1 MMRRVKTTWLVLILI
16 LVAAA
21 ACAPAR
27 KPPVT
32 APQAPPIDW
41 NARITEADGLY
52 AAGHYAAL
60 RQALETYR
68 EALRVPEHAQAVAE
82 KVVRASLAL
91 ELRKRDLG
99 ILPEETFPDLE
110 APAAMDPSLSRY
122 APWIELLDGLPVR
135 VKGSPGFERIG
146 GRTLDEQLDW
156 VAERVPD
163 LDRELGAAAE
173 NDDLAAALRL
183 AARAAFAYKFPDQL
197 NAARYLDLH
206 PDSRLAAFEAAMF
219 PAYDFDRLEALLKR
233 DPGFA
238 EVHYFLGE
246 AALLGGKLLTA
257 EMHYLQAL
265 PGIPDSASLL
275 ISLAKVAFQIEELES
290 CLEWN
295 ERALAVLPTY
305 RDALLGMGLA
315 LGYLNRNEEALAV
328 LGRLLELG
336 TYYLGEGHFW
346 TAWNLNELGRLE
358 EARRSVESAKV
369 FLVDVVDV
377 YSLSGI
383 IAYRERRLDD
393 AEKELLYAL
402 KLHSSE
408 SDPAYYLGRI
418 YAERE
423 DWLLSGTYFAG
434 AAMSLETQEGEM
446 ENKIAEIEG
455 SEMAPERKARLVAR
469 KRAQIRSVQVT
480 KATCQYNGAAGFH
493 NAGSFERA
501 LDLARMAAAHPA
513 FAEKASELIKKIQ
526 ER

>member
-1 MMRRVKTTWLVLILI
+1 MKCHLSATWLVPLLA
-16 LVAAA
+16 AAA
-21 ACAPAR
+21 ACTAVR
-27 KPPVT
+27 KPPVA
-32 APQAPPIDW
+32 APAPPPIDW
-41 NARITEADGLY
+41 NAEIAAADGLC

-60 RQALETYR
+60 KEALGTYR
-68 EALRVPEHAQAVAE
+68 EALRVPEHASRVAE
-82 KVVRASLAL
+82 KVVRASIAL

-99 ILPEETFPDLE
+99 ILPEEPFPDLR
-110 APAAMDPSLSRY
+110 APAEIDPSLSRY

-156 VAERVPD
+156 VAARVPD

-173 NDDLAAALRL
+173 KDDLAAALRL
-183 AARAAFAYKFPDQL
+183 AGRAAFAYKFPEQI
-197 NAARYLDLH
+197 NAMLYLDLH
-206 PDSRLAAFEAAMF
+206 PNSPLAAFQAAMF
-219 PAYDFDRLEALLKR
+219 PAYDFERLDALLGR
-233 DPGFA
+233 DPGFT

-246 AALLGGKLLTA
+246 AALLSGKLLTA
-257 EMHYLQAL
+257 EKHYLEAL
-265 PGIPDSASLL
+265 AGMPDSLSLL
-275 ISLAKVAFQIEELES
+275 ISLAKVAFQMEETES

-295 ERALAVLPTY
+295 EKALAALPTY
-305 RDALLGMGLA
+305 RDALLGKGLA
-315 LGYLNRNEEALAV
+315 LGYLNRNEEALAA

-336 TYYLGEGHFW
+336 TYYMGEGHFW

-358 EARRSVESAKV
+358 EARRSIDSAKV

-377 YSLSGI
+377 HTLSGI
-383 IAYRERRLDD
+383 IAYRDRRQDE
-393 AEKELLYAL
+393 AEKDLLHAL

-418 YAERE
+418 YAERQ

-434 AAMSLETQEGEM
+434 AAMSLETQEGGLEK
-446 ENKIAEIEG
+446 KIAEIED

-469 KRAQIRSVQVT
+469 KRAQIQSVRTT

-493 NAGSFERA
+493 NAGAFERA
-501 LDLARMAAAHPA
+501 LDLARMSAAHPA
-513 FAEKASELIKKIQ
+513 FAEKAAELIKMIR